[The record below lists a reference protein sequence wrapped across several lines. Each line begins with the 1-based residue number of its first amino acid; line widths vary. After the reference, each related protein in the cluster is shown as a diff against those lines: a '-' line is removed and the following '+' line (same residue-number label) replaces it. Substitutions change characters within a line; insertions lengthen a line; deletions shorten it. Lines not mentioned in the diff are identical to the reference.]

1 MDRPQLA
8 DFLRTRRR
16 ALQPE
21 DVGLPRGP
29 RRRTAGLRREE
40 VAALC
45 GMSSDYYT
53 RLEQERGPQPS
64 APMLAAMAQGLR
76 LSLDERDHLFVLG
89 GHPAPRH
96 PGGSGHVDP
105 GLMRIMDRLQDT
117 PARIINAL
125 GEALLQTPPAAALFG
140 GEPPADHEFSRSV
153 VRQWFTDPSSRR
165 IYPAADHAQRQ
176 VEFVATLRTAYARDG
191 GGSRTARLVEE
202 LLARSDEFAAEWAEH
217 QVSQKHTHL
226 KRFQHPE
233 VGDLELYCQT
243 LFDVDQH
250 QALLVFTAEPGTPSA
265 DKLEL
270 LAVIGA
276 QQLTPATGPSAPEV
290 HRTNNCSG
298 M

>member
-8 DFLRTRRR
+8 DFLRTRRH

-29 RRRTAGLRREE
+29 RRRTDGLRREE
-40 VAALC
+40 VAMLC

-64 APMLAAMAQGLR
+64 VPMLAAMAQGLR
-76 LSLDERDHLFVLG
+76 LSLDERDHLFLLG
-89 GHPAPRH
+89 GQPAPRH
-96 PGGSGHVDP
+96 ASGPEHVDA

-117 PARIINAL
+117 PARIINAV

-140 GEPPADHEFSRSV
+140 GEPPADHDFSRSV
-153 VRQWFTDPSSRR
+153 VWQWFIEPTSRN

-191 GGSRTARLVEE
+191 RGSRTAELVEQ
-202 LLARSDEFAAEWAEH
+202 LLARSNEFAAEWAEH
-217 QVSQKHTHL
+217 HVSQKHTQL
-226 KRFQHPE
+226 KRFHHAE

-265 DKLEL
+265 ERLEL

-276 QQLTPATGPSAPEV
+276 QRLS
-290 HRTNNCSG
+290 S
-298 M
+298 